1 MPFRHFRNRPSAAG
15 DESENAMKQTLGF
28 ALIGAGFICFVLT
41 PGCET
46 PDPRPFSMNHYPQ
59 TASSPAPIDRPAST
73 DLGRSAPAT
82 TPNAM
87 ESMPPPEFPLPSSDA
102 PSEVA
107 SRPPVMDSTPQAN
120 FAGMRNALAQEPS
133 VAPGMPAPA
142 TAPPENKPA
151 AMTGHAADY
160 SWLYGEVHYDHISRG
175 WRLRYAGLDEI
186 DRWGG
191 AVILAGDSSVERLK
205 EGQIVKVQG
214 RLLQPANAKSSPG
227 YRVDSITVIDTVNH

>member
-1 MPFRHFRNRPSAAG
+1 
-15 DESENAMKQTLGF
+15 MKRTLVF
-28 ALIGAGFICFVLT
+28 PLIGAGFICFVLA

-46 PDPRPFSMNHYPQ
+46 PDPRPFSMNHYSQ
-59 TASSPAPIDRPAST
+59 TGSAPAPIDRAAST

-87 ESMPPPEFPLPSSDA
+87 ESMPPPEFPPPTVDPA
-102 PSEVA
+102 PEA
-107 SRPPVMDSTPQAN
+107 AAKPLGMDSNRQAN
-120 FAGMRNALAQEPS
+120 LADTRAGVPQEAS
-133 VAPGMPAPA
+133 SAPGMSTMPAP
-142 TAPPENKPA
+142 PDSKPA

-175 WRLRYAGLDEI
+175 WRLRYASLDEI

-191 AVILAGDSSVERLK
+191 AVILAAESSLDKLK

-214 RLLQPANAKSSPG
+214 RLLEPANSKASPG
-227 YRVDSITVIDTVNH
+227 YRVDSITVIDAVNH